1 MVGVNRGMPSGT
13 QCDELM
19 SVNKIIL
26 ISRLETETMF
36 SFFCHRTSMVSP
48 VPLLVR
54 ATVFVDDRPDKQVSM
69 LVKRSAGLLHK
80 STTKK

>member
-26 ISRLETETMF
+26 ISRLETDD
-36 SFFCHRTSMVSP
+36 
-48 VPLLVR
+48 
-54 ATVFVDDRPDKQVSM
+54 VFVLLSSNIDGCACALVSSSDS
-69 LVKRSAGLLHK
+69 VCR
-80 STTKK
+80 